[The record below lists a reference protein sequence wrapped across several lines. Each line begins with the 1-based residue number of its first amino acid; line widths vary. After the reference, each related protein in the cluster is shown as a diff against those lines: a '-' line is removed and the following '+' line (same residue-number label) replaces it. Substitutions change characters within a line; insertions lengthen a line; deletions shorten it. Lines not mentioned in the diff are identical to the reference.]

1 VQQLE
6 LEVPLPSK
14 MRRQN
19 IGIKKTVIKN
29 PDIVELGLISVLV
42 VWSISAFMLLQQA
55 ANLGIASGLLSWT
68 SLIAFF
74 TGMCSVILIV
84 IAIIVANIRKELV
97 K

>member
-1 VQQLE
+1 ME
-6 LEVPLPSK
+6 
-14 MRRQN
+14 
-19 IGIKKTVIKN
+19 KTVIRN
-29 PDIVELGLISVLV
+29 PDFIELGLISVLV

-55 ANLGIASGLLSWT
+55 ANIGIVSGLLSWT

-84 IAIIVANIRKELV
+84 IAIIIANIRKELV

>member
-1 VQQLE
+1 
-6 LEVPLPSK
+6 
-14 MRRQN
+14 MRKTKF
-19 IGIKKTVIKN
+19 GMEKTVIRN
-29 PDIVELGLISVLV
+29 PDFIELGLISVLV

-55 ANLGIASGLLSWT
+55 ANIGIVSGLLSWT

-84 IAIIVANIRKELV
+84 IAIIIANIRKELV

>member
-1 VQQLE
+1 
-6 LEVPLPSK
+6 
-14 MRRQN
+14 MRKTKF
-19 IGIKKTVIKN
+19 GMEKTVIRN
-29 PDIVELGLISVLV
+29 PDFIELGLISVLV